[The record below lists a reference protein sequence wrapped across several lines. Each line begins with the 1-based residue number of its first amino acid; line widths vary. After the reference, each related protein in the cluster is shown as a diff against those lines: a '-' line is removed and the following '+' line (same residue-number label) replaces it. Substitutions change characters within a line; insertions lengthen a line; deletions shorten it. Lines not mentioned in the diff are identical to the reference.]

1 MWHWVCELS
10 KDTFFLPAWFR
21 PPSLCSA
28 WPRASRA
35 HSQGLWPPKAAQQC
49 PPLSKPCSPS
59 EGPHGGTPGLR
70 APCLCSPHLLLC
82 PCQLPPSCILW
93 ARAGGGPTV
102 RRACGLGPQF
112 DSPFRALLPPGH
124 YPSQTHVAPLPTPRS
139 HSLKHH
145 NSLKLSLYLPTRKQ
159 WHVLLFKNKIG
170 TVYSWGV
177 SPAG

>member
-1 MWHWVCELS
+1 MQLTNFTSSFPCFVKPTRCDIECVNCPKILS
-10 KDTFFLPAWFR
+10 FSLRDSGL
-21 PPSLCSA
+21 PPSALPDPGPPVPTPRVSGPQRQRSSA
-28 WPRASRA
+28 HRSQSLAPPRRDPMA
-35 HSQGLWPPKAAQQC
+35 
-49 PPLSKPCSPS
+49 
-59 EGPHGGTPGLR
+59 GLR

-82 PCQLPPSCILW
+82 PCQLPPSCLLW

-159 WHVLLFKNKIG
+159 
-170 TVYSWGV
+170 
-177 SPAG
+177 